1 MFESIETLESDLIR
15 FADAG
20 FVLPLPFRLTSSAV
34 GKALI
39 QLAGGKVPMSLSH
52 FAASDG
58 SARSEVQKSA
68 SRFVAEVLLSPVCN
82 HFTTLG
88 VSPDVDAG
96 ELRDNFRRLMALVHP
111 DARPVGFPEGAA
123 SRVNR
128 AYAVLA
134 DPHARE
140 TYAALELGTVSV
152 RALTPMPSAS
162 RPIETRSRR
171 STSSARSSRLLGWAN
186 ALRARR
192 SLLWLATVLLVPIG
206 WALLSISANNEPQRL
221 VETRPTPASSPTV
234 SSLETPPALTDS
246 TFSANAPR
254 VSTESPV
261 TAVAKS
267 TPENRLVTQK
277 ATISE
282 VAPSPFEASQVVAQP
297 RPTVTTQLSSKS
309 VEISSRPPVVAA
321 TNLAPTHSDIASEP
335 PSRRAVQPEPAA
347 VTRAPEVQPTPAPPA
362 SASTSPVSGTSGMTA
377 TNSPRVPVVIDKIE
391 IASKVR
397 STDAEDVVVRFS
409 NAFES
414 GSIGAFSQ
422 LLSPGMPGRRQMLSE
437 YERVFSAT
445 RQRTIKFN
453 QLKHSAS
460 GERLA
465 TSGYAVVTTT
475 DRDNRIM
482 TQRVFLEFEIGRD
495 RGEPRIE
502 RLANYV
508 IN

>member
-39 QLAGGKVPMSLSH
+39 QLAGGKVPMSLSY

-58 SARSEVQKSA
+58 SARPEVQKSA

-111 DARPVGFPEGAA
+111 DARPVGFPEDAA

-134 DPHARE
+134 DTNTRE
-140 TYAALELGTVSV
+140 TYTTLEIGTTSI
-152 RALTPMPSAS
+152 RQLTPIPSPS
-162 RPIETRSRR
+162 RPTETRSRR
-171 STSSARSSRLLGWAN
+171 RSSNANSSRLLGWAN
-186 ALRARR
+186 ALRARQ
-192 SLLWLATVLLVPIG
+192 SLLWLSALLLVPIG
-206 WALLSISANNEPQRL
+206 LALLSLFAHNEPPRL
-221 VETRPTPASSPTV
+221 VMARPPLSSLPTIAP
-234 SSLETPPALTDS
+234 LETPPALTDS
-246 TFSANAPR
+246 KVSASPLK
-254 VSTESPV
+254 VSTENPG
-261 TAVAKS
+261 TADGKP
-267 TPENRLVTQK
+267 TPTNRLIVRAMT
-277 ATISE
+277 SE
-282 VAPSPFEASQVVAQP
+282 TAPNQIGPSQVATQP
-297 RPTVTTQLSSKS
+297 RPTMTAQLSSQNA
-309 VEISSRPPVVAA
+309 EISSRPSAVAA
-321 TNLAPTHSDIASEP
+321 PNLTPTQSNAASEP
-335 PSRRAVQPEPAA
+335 QSRGAVQFETVAAIRVPELQSPHTPPIIATTGSISGSVATIAA
-347 VTRAPEVQPTPAPPA
+347 NPPRA
-362 SASTSPVSGTSGMTA
+362 SAGTEKSDA
-377 TNSPRVPVVIDKIE
+377 P
-391 IASKVR
+391 SKVR
-397 STDAEDVVVRFS
+397 STDAEDVLVRFS
-409 NAFES
+409 NAYES
-414 GSIGAFSQ
+414 GSLGAFSQ

-437 YERVFSAT
+437 YERVFFAT

-453 QLKHSAS
+453 QLKHSAL

>member
-39 QLAGGKVPMSLSH
+39 QLAGGKVPMLLSH

-68 SRFVAEVLLSPVCN
+68 SRFVAEVMLSPVCN

-111 DARPVGFPEGAA
+111 DARPVGFPEDAA

-134 DPHARE
+134 DANTRE
-140 TYAALELGTVSV
+140 TYTALEIGTTSIS
-152 RALTPMPSAS
+152 ALTSIPSPS
-162 RPIETRSRR
+162 GPTETRSPRRR
-171 STSSARSSRLLGWAN
+171 SNAKSSWLLGWAN
-186 ALRARR
+186 ALRARQ
-192 SLLWLATVLLVPIG
+192 SLLWLSALLLVPIG
-206 WALLSISANNEPQRL
+206 LALLSIFAHNEPQRL
-221 VETRPTPASSPTV
+221 VVARPPLSSSPTIAP
-234 SSLETPPALTDS
+234 LETPPALTDS
-246 TFSANAPR
+246 TISASPPKVN
-254 VSTESPV
+254 TESPG
-261 TAVAKS
+261 TSGALPTS
-267 TPENRLVTQK
+267 TNRLAARVP
-277 ATISE
+277 ISE
-282 VAPSPFEASQVVAQP
+282 IAPNQTASTQVIPQP
-297 RPTVTTQLSSKS
+297 RPTMTAQLPLRN
-309 VEISSRPPVVAA
+309 VEISSRPPAVAA
-321 TNLAPTHSDIASEP
+321 PNLTPTQPNAASEP
-335 PSRRAVQPEPAA
+335 QSRGAAQPETVAA
-347 VTRAPEVQPTPAPPA
+347 IRVPELQSPPTPPIIATTGSISGTVATIAASPPRASSGTEKSDAPP
-362 SASTSPVSGTSGMTA
+362 
-377 TNSPRVPVVIDKIE
+377 
-391 IASKVR
+391 KVR

-409 NAFES
+409 NAYES
-414 GSIGAFSQ
+414 GSLGAFSQ
-422 LLSPGMPGRRQMLSE
+422 LLSPVMPGRRQLLND

-453 QLKHSAS
+453 QLKHSAL

-475 DRDNRIM
+475 DQYNRIM

>member
-15 FADAG
+15 FTTAG
-20 FVLPLPFRLTSSAV
+20 FVLPLPFRLNSSAV

-39 QLAGGKVPMSLSH
+39 QLAGGKVPTSLSQ

-58 SARSEVQKSA
+58 SARPEVQRSA
-68 SRFVAEVLLSPVCN
+68 SRFVAEVLLSPARN
-82 HFTTLG
+82 YFTTLG
-88 VSPDVDAG
+88 LSEEFDAG

-111 DARPVGFPEGAA
+111 DARPVGFPDDAA

-134 DPHARE
+134 DANSRE
-140 TYAALELGTVSV
+140 TYAALELGTVSI
-152 RALTPMPSAS
+152 RALTPMPSPS
-162 RPIETRSRR
+162 LPIEITSRR
-171 STSSARSSRLLGWAN
+171 RSSNAGSSRLLGWAN

-192 SLLWLATVLLVPIG
+192 SLLWLAVLLLVPTG
-206 WALLSISANNEPQRL
+206 LAVQSLFAHKESQRL
-221 VETRPTPASSPTV
+221 VQARPPLSFLLPFNA
-234 SSLETPPALTDS
+234 LEKTPALTDS
-246 TFSANAPR
+246 TIAASPPTER
-254 VSTESPV
+254 TESSG
-261 TAVAKS
+261 AAEAKPTPASRFIARS
-267 TPENRLVTQK
+267 TILKIESNQ
-277 ATISE
+277 I
-282 VAPSPFEASQVVAQP
+282 EASPAVMQP
-297 RPTVTTQLSSKS
+297 RPTITSQLSSKS
-309 VEISSRPPVVAA
+309 VEISSRPQVVAA
-321 TNLAPTHSDIASEP
+321 ASVTLAQVNAVSEP
-335 PSRRAVQPEPAA
+335 QTRDAALPETSV
-347 VTRAPEVQPTPAPPA
+347 VTRAPDPQSPLTQPSITETGAISGPLATIANNPQRAYSGVDKGEVAP
-362 SASTSPVSGTSGMTA
+362 
-377 TNSPRVPVVIDKIE
+377 
-391 IASKVR
+391 KVR

-409 NAFES
+409 NAYEL

-422 LLSPGMPGRRQMLSE
+422 LLSPAMPGRRQMLSE
-437 YERVFSAT
+437 YERVFFAT

-453 QLKHSAS
+453 QLKHSAL